1 MAHGKTGHE
10 QQGGQERP
18 FRLQHCLAGLDRVH
32 RLVTSKPLAA
42 ACAPSLDCQHKNCAL
57 RLAPRSTIEVGA
69 LAIIALSVA
78 ALAFVQFSVR

>member
-1 MAHGKTGHE
+1 
-10 QQGGQERP
+10 
-18 FRLQHCLAGLDRVH
+18 
-32 RLVTSKPLAA
+32 LVTSKPLAA